1 MRTIGTREA
10 KDIITHNDGIRIED
24 AVCRACS
31 TGYKIYQRGNLVFKT
46 SKINLALDWMVENGY
61 LYETRIRLTAYQK
74 NLLRERFWEYVG
86 TTIMITIALSIA
98 LSITVGIMLAWL
110 TGY

>member
-10 KDIITHNDGIRIED
+10 KDIIAYNDSIRIED

-31 TGYKIYQRGNLVFKT
+31 TGYKVYQRGNLVFKT

-86 TTIMITIALSIA
+86 TTIMMTIA

-110 TGY
+110 MGY